1 MDPASNWQTKLST
14 IRQRSQYAFNKSLFC
29 DVEFSVVD
37 SNGIEVTVPA
47 NKYMLAISSPVF
59 EAMFYGQLA
68 ESKPTIELPDC
79 SEEGLREMLR
89 YVYSDEVN
97 LTGCN
102 VVEVLTC

>member
-1 MDPASNWQTKLST
+1 MDPSNWQVKLST
-14 IRQRSQYAFNKSLFC
+14 VRERTEHAFNKSLFC
-29 DVEFSVVD
+29 DVEFLVAD
-37 SNGIEVTVPA
+37 SNGVKVTVPA

-89 YVYSDEVN
+89 YVYSDKSK
-97 LTGCN
+97 
-102 VVEVLTC
+102 